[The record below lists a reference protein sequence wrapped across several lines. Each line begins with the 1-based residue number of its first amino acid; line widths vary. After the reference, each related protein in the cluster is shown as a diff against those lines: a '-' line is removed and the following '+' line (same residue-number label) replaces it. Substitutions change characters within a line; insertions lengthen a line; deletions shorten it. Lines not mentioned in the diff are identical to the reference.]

1 VNSRSIVS
9 NGIHSARRLVAI
21 VAVAAGVGGFV
32 APPAIAN
39 GPTSRA
45 YDETGMR
52 DVLSVAAAMPTAI
65 VPTTTTRA
73 LTRSPQARARAH
85 STRQRATTA
94 AALSPIAMPTEHIAR
109 AAVVPFDARDAEM
122 LVLGALAL
130 AACGA
135 ALVTA
140 GIQRQRRDPD
150 RYDGL

>member
-1 VNSRSIVS
+1 VS
-9 NGIHSARRLVAI
+9 NGIHIARRLVATL
-21 VAVAAGVGGFV
+21 AVAGGVGGFV
-32 APPAIAN
+32 AQPAVAN

-45 YDETGMR
+45 YDETGVR
-52 DVLSVAAAMPTAI
+52 DVLSGAATMMPAAI
-65 VPTTTTRA
+65 LPTTSTRA

-85 STRQRATTA
+85 RTRQRATTA

-150 RYDGL
+150 RYDAL